1 MWRRTTPSEARQ
13 EPERVTRGRK
23 AGVRLRGARWARG
36 DGTRRCRYR
45 QYSIEI
51 KYVFIR
57 THIYKLQFS
66 TRPRKE
72 PMGRDTIESER
83 HRAQGRKRCSRRG
96 KATHARHIH
105 NKRLV
110 TRESKPS
117 RLCSIPQSRFS
128 LRLGSRSSSV
138 FRLGVPSALPLRN
151 RLHSHRNNKMTAG

>member
-83 HRAQGRKRCSRRG
+83 HRELRGARDARDAEKQRTHGTYTTSDSSHVSRNQADCVRFRRV
-96 KATHARHIH
+96 ASHSDSVLAR
-105 NKRLV
+105 L
-110 TRESKPS
+110 P
-117 RLCSIPQSRFS
+117 
-128 LRLGSRSSSV
+128 SSV
-138 FRLGVPSALPLRN
+138 LVFLPPC
-151 RLHSHRNNKMTAG
+151 HCATACTATETTK